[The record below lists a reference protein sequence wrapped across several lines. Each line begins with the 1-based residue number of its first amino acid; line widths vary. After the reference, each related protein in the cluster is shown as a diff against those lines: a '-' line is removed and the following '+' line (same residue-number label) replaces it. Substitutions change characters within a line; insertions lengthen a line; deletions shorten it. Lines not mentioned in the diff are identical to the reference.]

1 MPAKRVLLYEDSRK
15 RIAEGVRLFT
25 RALAATY
32 GPQGGNVLIERA
44 WGPPRVTRD
53 GFSVAKEIELEEAE
67 PNLGVEILKDAV
79 KKTHEEVGDG
89 TTTTCLIAAS
99 LIEQGLKLAAAGHD
113 PMSVARGVEKAAE
126 AVAEE
131 LTRMAKS
138 VRGRRQTAYVATAAC
153 AGNEELGEIVA
164 KAIEDAGPTGMVV
177 VEEGKSTKTL
187 AKRVEGLQF
196 DRGYLSPYFITDR
209 ATMECVLEDVLI
221 LMFEKKISDVDEF
234 LPLLEKVAKSG
245 KSFLVI
251 SEDVEG
257 EALATLVVNKLKG
270 NLKCCAVKAPGYGE
284 RRKRNLEDIAIV
296 TGGRAFLEDMG
307 IKLQDIGLSDL
318 GRAEKVI
325 VGREETTIIG
335 GAGDKTAIEARMEQ
349 IREEL
354 LTTDS
359 DYDKEQLLKR
369 LARLA
374 NGVSLIEVGGAT
386 EVEVKYK
393 KALIEGAVSATKAAQ
408 IEGVVPG
415 GGTAFIRATQKIR
428 VKADNDSE
436 LAGIEALKNALE
448 TPARQLIKNAG
459 EDPTAI
465 ITKIKEGKGN
475 YGFEAKSRTM
485 GDLVKAGVIDP
496 VLVLKTALRN
506 GVSAACML
514 LTTEA
519 SITELPEEKKES
531 ETMPNLEDMDQF

>member
-1 MPAKRVLLYEDSRK
+1 MPAKRVLLYEDSRR
-15 RIAEGVRLFT
+15 RIYEGVRLFAK
-25 RALAATY
+25 ALAATY
-32 GPQGGNVLIERA
+32 GPSGGKVLIERA

-53 GFSVAKEIELEEAE
+53 GFSVAKEIELEDAE

-89 TTTTCLIAAS
+89 TTTTCLIASS
-99 LIEQGLKLAAAGHD
+99 LMEQGMRLVMVGYD
-113 PMSVARGVEKAAE
+113 PMGVARGIQKAAE
-126 AVAEE
+126 AVEGE
-131 LTRMAKS
+131 LSKLAKA
-138 VRGRRQTAYVATAAC
+138 VRGRRQTAYVATVAC
-153 AGNEELGEIVA
+153 AGDEELGEIIA
-164 KAIEDAGPTGMVV
+164 KAIEEAGDGGMVV
-177 VEEGKSTKTL
+177 VEEGKSTKTSL
-187 AKRVEGLQF
+187 KKVEGLMF
-196 DRGYLSPYFITDR
+196 DRGYLSPYFVTDR
-209 ATMECVLEDVLI
+209 QNMECVLEDVLI
-221 LMFEKKISDVDEF
+221 LLYEKKISNVEEF

-270 NLKCCAVKAPGYGE
+270 NIKCCAVKAPGYGE

-296 TGGRAFLEDMG
+296 TGGRAFLEEMG
-307 IKLQDIGLSDL
+307 IKLQDIGISDL
-318 GRAEKVI
+318 GYASKVV

-335 GAGDKTAIEARMEQ
+335 GSGDRVAIESRMEQ

-354 LTTDS
+354 LETDS

-374 NGVSLIEVGGAT
+374 GGVSLIEVGGAT

-393 KALIEGAVSATKAAQ
+393 KTVVEGAVSAVRAAQ
-408 IEGVVPG
+408 MEGIVAG
-415 GGTAFIRATQKIR
+415 GGVAFIRAASRARFKTDDEAEQ
-428 VKADNDSE
+428 VGA
-436 LAGIEALKNALE
+436 EALLKALE
-448 TPARQLIKNAG
+448 QPARQLIANAG

-475 YGFEAKSRTM
+475 YGFEAKSRTLC
-485 GDLVKAGVIDP
+485 DLFKAGVIDP
-496 VLVLKTALRN
+496 VMVLKTALRN
-506 GVSAACML
+506 GVSAATML

-519 SITELPEEKKES
+519 SVTELPEEKKES
-531 ETMPNLEDMDQF
+531 ETMPNLDDIDQF